1 MTGPMA
7 KGCYCG
13 TCATSRGTAPRP
25 VVADPVAFR
34 HGAIKHRMLTRIGST
49 EVDGSR
55 PLNAL
60 GTRDDDDPA
69 IALIDAF
76 AGSMHILAWNVARL
90 ADDATIRRTEDRD
103 ALVDLTRLL
112 GYEPRPALAATTTT
126 LGLPR
131 GAALS
136 LFVVGRTV
144 GWIAHAI
151 EQYQNGVLIRPR
163 ARYTGVRPEPEESHG

>member
-1 MTGPMA
+1 MA

-13 TCATSRGTAPRP
+13 TCATCRGTAPRP

-112 GYEPRPALAATTTT
+112 GYEPRKKQVN
-126 LGLPR
+126 
-131 GAALS
+131 
-136 LFVVGRTV
+136 FVVLQV
-144 GWIAHAI
+144 GGFLGMGGHLVVVPYDSLVIDDKGQKITLPGASKDELKKLSEFNYPA
-151 EQYQNGVLIRPR
+151 
-163 ARYTGVRPEPEESHG
+163 